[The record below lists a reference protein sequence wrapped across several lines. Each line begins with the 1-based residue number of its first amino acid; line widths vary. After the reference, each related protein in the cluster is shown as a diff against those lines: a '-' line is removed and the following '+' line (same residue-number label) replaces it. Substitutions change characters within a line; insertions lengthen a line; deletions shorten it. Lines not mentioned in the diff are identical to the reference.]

1 MNELEKLIYQKL
13 SEGNNQINI
22 SISTS
27 ADSLNSGRENLDII
41 QQNMNNS
48 SIKPFE
54 HEGII
59 GKIKIFI
66 KKVIR
71 KLTKFYVEPFANQQ
85 TKFNEATYWELENN
99 RAEKIELA
107 NKIKVLENQN
117 ILTKIDY
124 GNISEKTETL
134 LETIINV
141 SKKYEELNRDINVKL
156 NDRINALSNDNA
168 FLKEELVKQATSLA
182 NRNLTTQSYNPM
194 EYKTTYSQSGEDA
207 IIKYILFELQRYEK
221 VSYLDL
227 GANHAKEI
235 SNTYGLY
242 EAGASGVLVEANPY
256 LITEL
261 ELYRNRDVILNKCIS
276 TKDDEELEFYI
287 FNGDGLS
294 TPDYEAAQ
302 KMLEINE
309 NLFIKDTVKVKTISI
324 NTIID
329 KYFKNKAP
337 EVVNIDIEGME
348 MEILEQIYFETFRP
362 LIYIIETIPY
372 TKELVERE
380 KTEEIIDF
388 MKKKGYVEYAFTG
401 INSIFIDGRQ
411 IGNK

>member
-1 MNELEKLIYQKL
+1 
-13 SEGNNQINI
+13 
-22 SISTS
+22 
-27 ADSLNSGRENLDII
+27 
-41 QQNMNNS
+41 
-48 SIKPFE
+48 
-54 HEGII
+54 
-59 GKIKIFI
+59 
-66 KKVIR
+66 
-71 KLTKFYVEPFANQQ
+71 
-85 TKFNEATYWELENN
+85 
-99 RAEKIELA
+99 
-107 NKIKVLENQN
+107 
-117 ILTKIDY
+117 
-124 GNISEKTETL
+124 
-134 LETIINV
+134 
-141 SKKYEELNRDINVKL
+141 
-156 NDRINALSNDNA
+156 
-168 FLKEELVKQATSLA
+168 
-182 NRNLTTQSYNPM
+182 M

-276 TKDDEELEFYI
+276 AKDDEELEFYI

-294 TPDYEAAQ
+294 TPDYESAQ

-309 NLFIKDTVKVKTISI
+309 HLFIKDTVKVKTISI

-329 KYFKNKAP
+329 NYFKDRVP

-348 MEILEQIYFETFRP
+348 MEVLQQIDFEKFRP

-372 TKELVERE
+372 TKDLVKRE
-380 KTEEIIDF
+380 KTEEVIDF
-388 MKKKGYVEYAFTG
+388 MNKKGYVEYAFTG
-401 INSIFIDGRQ
+401 INSIFIDERQ
-411 IGNK
+411 LGNK